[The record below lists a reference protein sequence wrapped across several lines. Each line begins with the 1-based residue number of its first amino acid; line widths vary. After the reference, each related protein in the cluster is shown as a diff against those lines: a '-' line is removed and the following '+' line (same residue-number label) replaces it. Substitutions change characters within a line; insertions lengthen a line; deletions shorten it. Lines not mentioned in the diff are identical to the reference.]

1 MRALSAYLPSPP
13 IRATAAAV
21 LALILIG
28 VLLWLPFGWNTTFYA
43 DAWGFYADAQQG
55 VILLSNSVRPFVTL
69 PWAVVHALSP
79 SSFVGV
85 QVAIMGLLI
94 GKGIALAGLLQTL
107 TGNRWLA
114 FAGGLLVIVYPADE
128 AIFNAG
134 ILSIHNAVF
143 FFLLALWMFAAQARR
158 RRWFH
163 WPVIWGTLV
172 ISVGTYE
179 VIYPLVLVMPLLL
192 VFIHGGFKREL
203 WKDAALWYAV
213 PLGIGLRFA
222 YLLITNPA
230 TSGLAYQSG
239 IFDPNVGVSDWFGS
253 LARVYGVHL
262 FGGWRDS
269 LEITFAYGGWS
280 GWRNM
285 PGELLRQPFLIYGIA
300 AFLIA
305 VAAAWLQPPS
315 TDRHEGR
322 RLLWLIAAGL
332 LWIGLAFL
340 AYLPSALR
348 ESSNRTFVFSSV
360 GAAVTLSSLWVWIRL
375 RWPRTRLL
383 LTLVLGFL
391 VSIACL
397 RLLDQHQQY
406 RIAAEGVRPV
416 LRVLV
421 EQIPNVRPDSAVV
434 IIDETPYRGLR
445 DVFTGVNEYF
455 LLALRVLYNDPTL
468 IGVVCYPDDP
478 QNQVVFRGS
487 CRMEA
492 DATILQSLEPIYP
505 RAYDQLIVLR
515 YTPERDFIVVTDL
528 GSLFPG
534 ANAAGLYDPTARIDP
549 SAPMAE
555 PARSML
561 SLGS

>member
-1 MRALSAYLPSPP
+1 MRASSANLLSPP

-28 VLLWLPFGWNTTFYA
+28 VLLWLPFGWNTAFYA
-43 DAWGFYADAQQG
+43 DAWVYISDAQKG
-55 VILLSNSVRPFVTL
+55 VILLSDSVRPLSTL
-69 PWAVVHALSP
+69 PWAIVHALSP
-79 SSFVGV
+79 NSFVGL
-85 QVAIMGLLI
+85 QIAIMGLLI
-94 GKGIALAGLLQTL
+94 GKGIALTGLLQTL

-114 FAGGLLVIVYPADE
+114 FAAGVLLLVYPADE

-134 ILSIHNAVF
+134 IMSIHNATF
-143 FFLLALWMFAAQARR
+143 FFLLALWMLAAQARR
-158 RRWFH
+158 RRWYH
-163 WPVIWGTLV
+163 WPLIWGALV

-179 VIYPLVLVMPLLL
+179 VVYPLVLVAPLLL
-192 VFIHGGFKREL
+192 VFIQGGFKREL

-213 PLGIGLRFA
+213 PLVIGLRYA

-239 IFDPNVGVSDWFGS
+239 IFDPNAGISDWLGS

-262 FGGWRDS
+262 FAGWRDS

-280 GWRNM
+280 GWRNL
-285 PGELLRQPFLIYGIA
+285 PGEFLRQPFLTYGIA

-305 VAAAWLQPPS
+305 VAAAWLQQAS
-315 TDRHEGR
+315 TNRSEGR
-322 RLLWLIAAGL
+322 RLLWLIAAGA

-348 ESSNRTFVFSSV
+348 DADARTFIYTSA
-360 GAAVTLSSLWVWIRL
+360 GAALAFSALLAWIRL

-383 LTLVLGFL
+383 LTLILGFM

-397 RLLDQHQQY
+397 RLLDQHQNY
-406 RIAAEGVRPV
+406 RRGPEGARPA
-416 LRVLV
+416 LRALV
-421 EQIPNVRPDSAVV
+421 EQVPSIRPDSAVV
-434 IIDETPYRGLR
+434 VIDETPYRGLR
-445 DVFTGVNEYF
+445 DVFTGLNEYF
-455 LLALRVLYNDPTL
+455 LLALRVLYDDPTL
-468 IGVVCYPDDP
+468 IGVICYPDDP
-478 QNQVVFRGS
+478 QSQAVFRGS

-492 DATILQSLEPIYP
+492 DTAILQSLEPIYP
-505 RAYDQLIVLR
+505 RTYDQLIVLR
-515 YTPERDFIVVTDL
+515 YTPERDFILVTDL
-528 GSLFPG
+528 GSIFPG
-534 ANAAGLYDPTARIDP
+534 ADTAGLYDPTARIDP
-549 SAPMAE
+549 TAPMAE